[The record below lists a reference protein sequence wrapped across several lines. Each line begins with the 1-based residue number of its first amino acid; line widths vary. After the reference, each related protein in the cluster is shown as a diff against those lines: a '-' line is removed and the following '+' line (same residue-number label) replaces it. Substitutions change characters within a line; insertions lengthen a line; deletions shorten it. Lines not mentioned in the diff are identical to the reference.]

1 MRISDWSS
9 DVCSSDL
16 SSFKSSNISRACCR
30 SAPSGSKSFSLSCMV
45 TSDFIRRV
53 MICRLPIPSVSGHL
67 DLYRPVYRRMVN
79 HPLASFDRGFTA
91 IWDRRRRKK
100 ASHCSRHL
108 HVVKIELNGPGF
120 EREQGYSNGAI
131 AK

>member
-1 MRISDWSS
+1 
-9 DVCSSDL
+9 
-16 SSFKSSNISRACCR
+16 
-30 SAPSGSKSFSLSCMV
+30 MV

-67 DLYRPVYRRMVN
+67 ALYRPVYRRMVN

-91 IWDRRRRKK
+91 IWDRRRRQL

-108 HVVKIELNGPGF
+108 PVVKIALNGPGF
-120 EREQGYSNGAI
+120 GLEQYIAMTQSHNRPLSPRSEERRVGKEWVSPGRSVGALQSD
-131 AK
+131 KKKNNQT